1 MIRYRVR
8 SSVAVENDL
17 ALIWLQASD
26 RDAVTRASNEIDQ
39 VLETAPLTRGIALDG
54 AYSLTVAPLT
64 VIYQVSPQKRLVTI
78 EKFIYQG

>member
-1 MIRYRVR
+1 VIRYRVR

-39 VLETAPLTRGIALDG
+39 VLETAPLTRGLALDG
-54 AYSLTVAPLT
+54 SYSLTVDPLT
-64 VIYQVSPQKRLVTI
+64 VIYRVFPQQRLVTI
-78 EKFIYQG
+78 EQFIYRG